1 MSVSPTW
8 EQVVDEQVRLKKIV
22 LCEYQ
27 MLGKMIRLTAAFTVA
42 GVIINTVALDNGL
55 AKTPPMGWN
64 SWNCFGANINE
75 KQIKEIADAM
85 VSSGLK
91 DAGYVYLNLDDNW
104 MAKSRDA
111 NDKYVLIGSFSGW
124 HESPW

>member
-1 MSVSPTW
+1 
-8 EQVVDEQVRLKKIV
+8 
-22 LCEYQ
+22 
-27 MLGKMIRLTAAFTVA
+27 MLGKMIRLTAAITVA

-75 KQIKEIADAM
+75 KQIKKEIADAM

-91 DAGYVYLNLDDNW
+91 DAGYVYLNLDD
-104 MAKSRDA
+104 K
-111 NDKYVLIGSFSGW
+111 
-124 HESPW
+124 